1 MAIGFSEATAGA
13 LVAAGG
19 LAGLAVRI
27 AAGIRADRV
36 QGGALVAAAVLCVM
50 GAAGWLLM
58 ASLMPALF
66 VAGLLAANAFGWG
79 WPGLVHLAVARR
91 FPESTAAASGITQT
105 GVALG
110 LLLGPPLVGYVA
122 VSEGW
127 RWAWIGA
134 AAAALV
140 GAAVIVSA
148 RGRLLRVAG

>member
-1 MAIGFSEATAGA
+1 
-13 LVAAGG
+13 
-19 LAGLAVRI
+19 
-27 AAGIRADRV
+27 
-36 QGGALVAAAVLCVM
+36 M

-58 ASLMPALF
+58 ASPRARP
-66 VAGLLAANAFGWG
+66 VRGGCWPPTPSAGAGLAGP
-79 WPGLVHLAVARR
+79 PGGGPSV
-91 FPESTAAASGITQT
+91 PESTAAASGITQT